1 MTAFIGIDAGTQG
14 VTVAIFDETGSE
26 LASADEDYPSHHP
39 RPGWAEQSME
49 DVWQG
54 LCRAAHRA
62 RREADIPDS
71 AIRSVGLSS
80 QRGTFVLLD
89 SQKIP
94 LAPAI
99 LWNDSR
105 ARHMEEALATKIDRT
120 RYREI
125 TGMPLSGS
133 WALAKLA
140 WLRQHRPDL
149 LDQTALIANGQ
160 EYLLHRLGADA
171 FESDP
176 ASLTLNGML
185 DIRRLDWSEE
195 VCAAAGITHDLLPP
209 VGPPASQVGVLSP
222 AAAEATGLP
231 AGTPLCK
238 GAGDQQCAA
247 IGAGVISQGL
257 AEMTVGTSAMMVAH
271 LDDPDL
277 VTGPSPYIGGHG
289 IPGLWD
295 AEGGAFSIGSALNW
309 WRAQLGLADSPA
321 GGNSESG
328 WEAFMDLAAA
338 APAGSKGI
346 IFHPFFAGQVTPYY
360 DAAARG
366 GFRGLSLHHDRT
378 CLTRAVLE
386 GCAFEMRLMVDA
398 LNSDISGGITDLRIT
413 GGGTKSALFRQI
425 QADVIGRPL
434 ALPAYGECTV
444 LGAAMLG
451 AVGATA
457 FDAVPA
463 AVENMVRIDQV
474 VEPRQ
479 EAQELYG
486 ELYELFRSSYE
497 NETRSGITE
506 YLYAFQTRHG

>member
-14 VTVAIFDETGSE
+14 VTVAFFDETGRE

-39 RPGWAEQSME
+39 HPGWAEQSME

-54 LCRAAHRA
+54 LCRAARRA
-62 RREADIPDS
+62 RHAADLPDS
-71 AIRSVGLSS
+71 AIRSIGLSS

-89 SQKIP
+89 SAKAT

-105 ARHMEEALATKIDRT
+105 ARHMEESLATKIGRT

-140 WLRQHRPDL
+140 WLRQHRPEL
-149 LDQTALIANGQ
+149 LDRTALIANGQ

-185 DIRRLDWSEE
+185 NIRSLDWSEE
-195 VCAAAGITHDLLPP
+195 ICAAAGIPRDLLPP
-209 VGPPASQVGVLSP
+209 VGPPARQVGTLSP

-257 AEMTVGTSAMMVAH
+257 AEITVGTSAMTVAH
-271 LDDPDL
+271 LDSPDL
-277 VTGPSPYIGGHG
+277 VIGPSPYIGGHG

-295 AEGGAFSIGSALNW
+295 AEGGAFSIGSSLNW
-309 WRAQLGLADSPA
+309 WREQLGLAHSGDT
-321 GGNSESG
+321 GNSEGG
-328 WEAFMDLAAA
+328 WEVFMSLAAT
-338 APAGSKGI
+338 APAGSKGV

-366 GFRGLSLHHDRT
+366 GFRGLSLHHDRA

-398 LNSDISGGITDLRIT
+398 LNSDISGGITDLRVT

-425 QADVIGRPL
+425 QADVIGRLL

-451 AVGATA
+451 AVGAA
-457 FDAVPA
+457 EFDTVPA
-463 AVENMVRIDQV
+463 AVENMMRIGQV

-479 EAQELYG
+479 EPQQLYG
-486 ELYELFRSSYE
+486 ELYELFKSSYE
-497 NETRSGITE
+497 CEAKSGVTE
-506 YLYAFQTRHG
+506 AVYAFQARHG